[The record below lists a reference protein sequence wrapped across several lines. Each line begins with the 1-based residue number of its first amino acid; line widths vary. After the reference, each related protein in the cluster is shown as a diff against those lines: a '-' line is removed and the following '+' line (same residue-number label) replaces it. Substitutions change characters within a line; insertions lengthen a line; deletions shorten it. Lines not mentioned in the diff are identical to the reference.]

1 MFIKVHWQNV
11 FNLERHGRVRGP
23 FTLFHL
29 FLFDVCVHYV
39 GKARPTEKKKM
50 GAWNRPFSEKTHW
63 KTHWKTCFGQVSRDL
78 GPRQQKARPSVQV
91 NETALLAMRKHT
103 AASSNPPKK
112 KRKNM
117 VLHLLV

>member
-39 GKARPTEKKKM
+39 GKARPTERRRKWELGIAQSPIKPIGKPI
-50 GAWNRPFSEKTHW
+50 GKH
-63 KTHWKTCFGQVSRDL
+63 VS
-78 GPRQQKARPSVQV
+78 ARSL
-91 NETALLAMRKHT
+91 ET
-103 AASSNPPKK
+103 
-112 KRKNM
+112 
-117 VLHLLV
+117 